1 MNPVSVF
8 YERSNDGFQ
17 LKIASDLPQKTTVFY
32 KIEGIARRGAKFNL
46 ITLISDSLQLEY
58 LQNSVIFNRDQ
69 MNRIFISNS
78 LEGLKINWSVNN
90 QSFTKIIWLNDVQ
103 LQIAKQNKVK
113 IRIKNIDKK
122 SKSLILSIKTKNQ
135 IDHFWIYS
143 IIKGIRFEENDLQ
156 LLPGSKEIKVNY
168 ESLPRRLNFKW
179 LGIEKSEVRFN

>member
-1 MNPVSVF
+1 V
-8 YERSNDGFQ
+8 
-17 LKIASDLPQKTTVFY
+17 K
-32 KIEGIARRGAKFNL
+32 
-46 ITLISDSLQLEY
+46 
-58 LQNSVIFNRDQ
+58 
-69 MNRIFISNS
+69 
-78 LEGLKINWSVNN
+78 N